1 MRNLI
6 CILSVFCVVFTG
18 CFTFP
23 SGGGSGSNNS
33 KKVSGSWVFDD
44 DNLAKRT
51 LSKNEIVYRDNPA
64 GLPKGANTELFG
76 KVNWFNSL
84 LGSFSLHETMSFED
98 KESLFDAL
106 FGFIPDGPTDD
117 FYRTVAIGGYFK
129 DGTEPLMLYARVY
142 KPSDKE
148 PAGSKGVLDFTGNF
162 IITRNRQTGET
173 NLQPINTGALHSV
186 NWVTNG
192 IILSDNS
199 VVKAS
204 DIYSPEKEDEV
215 KAESGDNIYFQYV
228 NLSDIYIKDEKK
240 DNDDKILEMLNDAY
254 NNVDSLPVRLV
265 AKLNTFLYYLYKND
279 VASAEEALATATQL
293 YSESESIDPSFRI
306 VVDIE
311 APTML
316 KIYKNN
322 LAN

>member
-1 MRNLI
+1 MRKLI
-6 CILSVFCVVFTG
+6 CILSVFSVIFTG
-18 CFTFP
+18 CFTLP
-23 SGGGSGSNNS
+23 SGGSSSNS
-33 KKVSGSWVFDD
+33 RKVADTWVFDG

-76 KVNWFNSL
+76 RVNWFNSL
-84 LGSFSLHETMSFED
+84 LEGFALHETMSFED
-98 KESLFDAL
+98 KEALFDAL

-129 DGTEPLMLYARVY
+129 DGAEPLIFYARVY
-142 KPSDKE
+142 EPSDKA
-148 PAGSKGVLDFTGNF
+148 PAGSKNILRFTGNF
-162 IITRNRQTGET
+162 IITQNRQTGET
-173 NLQPINTGALHSV
+173 NLQPINTSISHSV
-186 NWVTNG
+186 NWSTTG

-204 DIYSPEKEDEV
+204 DIYSPEKEDEI
-215 KAESGDNIYFQYV
+215 KAGSGDNIYFQYV
-228 NLSDIYIKDEKK
+228 NLSDLYIKDEKK

-254 NNVDSLPVRLV
+254 NNVDSLPIRLV

-279 VASAEEALATATQL
+279 IASAEEALTIATQI
-293 YSESESIDPSFRI
+293 YSESENIDPSFGI
-306 VVDIE
+306 VVDID

-316 KIYKNN
+316 RIYKNN
-322 LAN
+322 LTAQP